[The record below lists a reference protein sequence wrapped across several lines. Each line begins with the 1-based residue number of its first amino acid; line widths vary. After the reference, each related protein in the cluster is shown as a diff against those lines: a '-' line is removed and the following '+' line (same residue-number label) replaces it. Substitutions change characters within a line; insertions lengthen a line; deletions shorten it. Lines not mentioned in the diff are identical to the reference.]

1 MQKRWLALSV
11 ASVLVGCSSTPPPT
25 PTPTPPPLNIRTAPE
40 LTSGQAVHTSR
51 YVTQSRASGAE
62 LTDILGVPIDAHLPV
77 MPQMTVKQGMEFL
90 LTGSGMSLRTPTS
103 EAEAQLYAQSLPLG
117 QTDMGHMRLREAL
130 QVMGGQAFSLE
141 EDVVRR
147 EVGFE
152 LKEGYVWQ
160 APPRVSGVAAHA
172 QQSSGDEVAMT
183 PRLSK
188 TLTAQP
194 SSASSSHLDNTDAL
208 FTGGGASTAKST
220 STTSKSAATTPKK
233 TNGNLNFFIAE
244 GEAPYRA
251 IQRWLNQGK
260 VTKVAYGLSEEQQA
274 QLLKPMARPANF
286 HGTLP
291 DAIQNLGKT
300 LDMPLRFDM
309 QRGIGAVHTLTST
322 PDIQWVHGSTLK
334 VAVAN
339 LARAYGW
346 HWNSEGAQA
355 SWMSEN
361 DYPLMSEFGVVTP
374 RDAFD
379 LALDTV
385 LDGYPVQAQLISST
399 RSVFIREKE

>member
-11 ASVLVGCSSTPPPT
+11 ASVLVGCSSTPP

-152 LKEGYVWQ
+152 LKDGYVWQ
-160 APPRVSGVAAHA
+160 APPRVSRVAAHT
-172 QQSSGDEVAMT
+172 QQSSDNDEVAMT
-183 PRLSK
+183 PRLSR
-188 TLTAQP
+188 TLSTQP
-194 SSASSSHLDNTDAL
+194 SSTSSSHLDNTDAL
-208 FTGGGASTAKST
+208 FTGIGASTAKST
-220 STTSKSAATTPKK
+220 SAMSKSAKEPSQKA
-233 TNGNLNFFIAE
+233 NGNQNFFIAG

-251 IQRWLNQGK
+251 IQRWLNQSK
-260 VTKVAYGLSEEQQA
+260 VTKVAYGLSEGQQA
-274 QLLKPMARPANF
+274 LLLKPMARPANF
-286 HGTLP
+286 RGTLP
-291 DAIQNLGKT
+291 DAIQHLGKT